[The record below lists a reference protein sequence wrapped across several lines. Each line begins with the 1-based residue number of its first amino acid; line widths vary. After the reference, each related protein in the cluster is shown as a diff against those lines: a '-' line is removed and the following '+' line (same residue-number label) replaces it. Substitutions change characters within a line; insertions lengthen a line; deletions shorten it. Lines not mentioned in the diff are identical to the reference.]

1 MRKLSLA
8 PRGKGV
14 NAARLGFALRG
25 AGRLEALFGSPESND
40 GFGSSAVDPRSV
52 RERQQ
57 WVESCHSPAIGSGPV
72 AP

>member
-40 GFGSSAVDPRSV
+40 GFGSMN
-52 RERQQ
+52 E
-57 WVESCHSPAIGSGPV
+57 PARAGGSNYQGQCV
-72 AP
+72 LTE